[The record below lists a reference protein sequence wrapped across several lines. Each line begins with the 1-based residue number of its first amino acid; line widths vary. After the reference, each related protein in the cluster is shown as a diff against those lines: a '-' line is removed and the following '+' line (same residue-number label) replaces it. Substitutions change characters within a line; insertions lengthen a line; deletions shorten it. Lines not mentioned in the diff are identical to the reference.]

1 MSLDVGS
8 TECGNLIQQTNTTHR
23 HDVTSCVILINR
35 SSNEQYWSIQKQ
47 GTSDRCDKEI

>member
-8 TECGNLIQQTNTTHR
+8 TERENLIQQTNTTHR

-35 SSNEQYWSIQKQ
+35 SSNEQYWSIQK
-47 GTSDRCDKEI
+47 